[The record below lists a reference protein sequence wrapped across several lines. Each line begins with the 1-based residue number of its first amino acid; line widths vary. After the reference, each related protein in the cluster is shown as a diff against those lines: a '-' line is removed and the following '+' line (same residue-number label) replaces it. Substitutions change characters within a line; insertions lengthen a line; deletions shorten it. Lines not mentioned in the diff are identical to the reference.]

1 MSLMQLLVAGR
12 SLKTVKDQPSPYK
25 MKQANLLPKFAGKKA
40 EAHQEGQPKGAPGD
54 QVEGVAAATEL
65 CRNRGPS
72 AAITP
77 PEINGEHATGTCA
90 DFPQPVIQVGVK
102 QPVLAGWY
110 AFRKRLQRSR
120 SSKVTPVQT
129 ELSLDTCSI
138 GKGYS
143 YSSRMGFLP
152 ENQMSLRPALCGS
165 VFPPTVVGLRSFV
178 YHTPQCWLV
187 VIFRFPV
194 LRQKRGCYTQCL
206 NFLFQPRLFNLFLS
220 QNCVNVLHGQAPP
233 KKWCGNCIGK

>member
-1 MSLMQLLVAGR
+1 
-12 SLKTVKDQPSPYK
+12 
-25 MKQANLLPKFAGKKA
+25 MKKANLLPKFAGKKA

-72 AAITP
+72 AALTP

-129 ELSLDTCSI
+129 ELSLDTVRVVRNDLRDVDPANPPAGGSARRR
-138 GKGYS
+138 KVA
-143 YSSRMGFLP
+143 LP
-152 ENQMSLRPALCGS
+152 RTRAVAGAWWTRLQVRLFAR
-165 VFPPTVVGLRSFV
+165 
-178 YHTPQCWLV
+178 
-187 VIFRFPV
+187 
-194 LRQKRGCYTQCL
+194 RQKE
-206 NFLFQPRLFNLFLS
+206 
-220 QNCVNVLHGQAPP
+220 
-233 KKWCGNCIGK
+233 I